1 MLSVM
6 ATQRRLAIVSIFVIS
21 FALLIDEI
29 MLSAIFHVLLGAGN
43 TIAAIAIAL
52 VGLSASG
59 IFVYLNPSLQ
69 RPDRAI
75 TIFPK
80 LLFAFGSSLM
90 ISAFA
95 IMAVPINY
103 GRVALSIRR

>member
-69 RPDRAI
+69 RHPEGVDRQQGEGQGI
-75 TIFPK
+75 RQ
-80 LLFAFGSSLM
+80 S
-90 ISAFA
+90 
-95 IMAVPINY
+95 Y
-103 GRVALSIRR
+103 GLHVRH